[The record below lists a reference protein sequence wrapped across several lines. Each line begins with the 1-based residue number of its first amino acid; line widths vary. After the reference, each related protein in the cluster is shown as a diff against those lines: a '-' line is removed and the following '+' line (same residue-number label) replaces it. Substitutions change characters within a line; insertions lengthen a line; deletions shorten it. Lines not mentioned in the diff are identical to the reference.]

1 MSTTSATPRAATGP
15 GSLLRAE
22 LGRLR
27 HRRLVLALVLLSAI
41 ALLGATA
48 IVFATHDRDVAGA
61 RAEAQVVFDQS
72 VAGQIEYN
80 RQCRADPNVPDKEV
94 NCPSEQIDPSQTAAS
109 FYRDPRL
116 RADQGLPGFALGVG
130 VGGALLMGL
139 VGATAVGADWSS
151 RAIVTLLTWQPR
163 RLRFLATRLGAIAV
177 AGAVLGVVGQLLGL
191 ALGALTVATRG
202 TFAPSPAPLDAA
214 FPSEGPGLVAA
225 AHFWRDLV
233 SLQGRGV
240 LLMILAGVAAASI
253 AMITRSTGGF
263 LGVALGWFV
272 IVEVAGQGLLASR
285 APALAQWTL
294 TQNVTALLTPGGA
307 TIYAGDQMTYG
318 VFTPREIHV
327 SNLDAL
333 WHLGLLAVAVAL
345 VAAVLLRRR
354 DL

>member
-1 MSTTSATPRAATGP
+1 MSPTSATPRAATGP

-61 RAEAQVVFDQS
+61 RAEAQVVFEQS
-72 VAGQIEYN
+72 VADQIEYS
-80 RQCRADPNVPDKEV
+80 RQCRADPNVPDKEM
-94 NCPSEQIDPSQTAAS
+94 NCPSEQIDPSQTVAS

-202 TFAPSPAPLDAA
+202 TFAPSPAVDGGFA
-214 FPSEGPGLVAA
+214 SGGPGLVAA

-307 TIYAGDQMTYG
+307 TIYAGDQMTNG
-318 VFTPREIHV
+318 NFTPREIHV

-333 WHLGLLAVAVAL
+333 WHLGLLAAVVAL
-345 VAAVLLRRR
+345 MAAVLLRRR